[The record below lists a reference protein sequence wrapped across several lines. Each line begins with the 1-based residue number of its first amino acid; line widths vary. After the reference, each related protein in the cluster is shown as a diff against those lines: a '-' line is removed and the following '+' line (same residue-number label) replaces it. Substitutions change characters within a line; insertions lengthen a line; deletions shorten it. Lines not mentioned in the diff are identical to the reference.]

1 LGDLSEREETTDY
14 AREKINLFLKNKEYH
29 LALLIAYIYAGI
41 RLRSLLTDWIK
52 PQINEPK
59 DNKWKKTAEIFKSL
73 TFYGLLKN
81 CEKLGLLVNDEFK
94 TLDDLRE
101 KRNNV
106 AHESRT
112 WKNGIDLAEENK
124 IKRICKSVIAFL
136 DRTNLSQ

>member
-1 LGDLSEREETTDY
+1 MGDFSEREETTTY
-14 AREKINLFLKNKEYH
+14 ARDKINSFLRNKEYH

-59 DNKWKKTAEIFKSL
+59 DKKWKKTAEIFKSL
-73 TFYGLLKN
+73 TFSGLLKN
-81 CEKLGLLVNDEFK
+81 CKKMGLLKNDEFK

-101 KRNNV
+101 KRNDV

-112 WKNGIDLAEENK
+112 WRNDLDLAEENK
-124 IKRICKSVIAFL
+124 IKKICESVIVFL
-136 DRTNLSQ
+136 ERTNLD

>member
-1 LGDLSEREETTDY
+1 MGDPTEREETTDY
-14 AREKINLFLKNKEYH
+14 AKEKINSFLRNKEYH

-52 PQINEPK
+52 PQINKPK

-73 TFYGLLKN
+73 TFSGLLKN
-81 CEKLGLLVNDEFK
+81 CKRLGSLVNDEFK

-106 AHESRT
+106 ARESRT
-112 WKNGIDLAEENK
+112 WKNGVDLAEEN
-124 IKRICKSVIAFL
+124 RIRSICVSVIAFL
-136 DRTNLSQ
+136 ERTNLSR